1 MKKIIALVSMA
12 MLSVALHGQQS
23 SAPFPSV
30 AAANEPMDAAR
41 ASASAPAPGISA
53 ELTKGIDTKRAKVGD
68 EVEAR
73 ITDTVKFADGTEWPR
88 GTKLVGKVTDVSA
101 KSKDNKNAHLAFNLD
116 HAVLKNGQSVPVR
129 MALTSVT
136 VPAQSVDMPMSG
148 GGGAP
153 GGGSSPGGANGGA
166 SSSTT
171 PSSAPAMNQTIQQS
185 ATSSQ
190 GGVLTQGQ
198 DHVPVG
204 NLPGVMLS
212 ASNNP
217 SSAGSLGAK
226 NQNIDLQSGTKLTL
240 NLMAGQ

>member
-1 MKKIIALVSMA
+1 MKKIVTLVSMA
-12 MLSVALHGQQS
+12 MLSVALHGQQTS
-23 SAPFPSV
+23 TPSSV
-30 AAANEPMDAAR
+30 AANDPMGSAR

-68 EVEAR
+68 EVDVKM
-73 ITDTVKFADGTEWPR
+73 TDTAKLPDGTELPR

-101 KSKDNKNAHLAFNLD
+101 KSKENKNAHLAFNLD
-116 HAVLKNGQSVPVR
+116 HAVLKNGQNVPVR
-129 MALTSVT
+129 AALTSVT
-136 VPAQSVDMPMSG
+136 VPAQNVDMPMSA

-153 GGGSSPGGANGGA
+153 GGGSSPGGSNGGA

-171 PSSAPAMNQTIQQS
+171 PSSAPAMNQTMQQS
-185 ATSSQ
+185 ATTQ
-190 GGVLTQGQ
+190 GGVLSQGQ

-217 SSAGSLGAK
+217 NSAGSLDAM

-240 NLMAGQ
+240 NLVAGQ